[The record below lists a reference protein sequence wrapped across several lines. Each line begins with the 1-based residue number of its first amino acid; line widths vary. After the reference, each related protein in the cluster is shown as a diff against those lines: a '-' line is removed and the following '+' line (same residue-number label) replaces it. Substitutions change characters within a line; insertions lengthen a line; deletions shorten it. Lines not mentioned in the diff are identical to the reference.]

1 MEEPVVLASGFT
13 YEKTSIQK
21 HFQINGN
28 FDPMTRE
35 EVKVKELTPNNH
47 IKHAT
52 EAFLRENP
60 WAFEHF
66 PGETIMSVHM

>member
-1 MEEPVVLASGFT
+1 
-13 YEKTSIQK
+13 
-21 HFQINGN
+21 
-28 FDPMTRE
+28 MTRE
-35 EVKVKELTPNNH
+35 EVKVKELISNKH

-60 WAFEHF
+60 WSFEHF